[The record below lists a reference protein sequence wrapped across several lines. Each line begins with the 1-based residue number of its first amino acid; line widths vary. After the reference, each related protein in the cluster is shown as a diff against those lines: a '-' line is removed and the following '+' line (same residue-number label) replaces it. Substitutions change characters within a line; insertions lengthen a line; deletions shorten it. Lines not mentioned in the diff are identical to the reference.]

1 MSIAVV
7 AAIEDAVD
15 PGLLASDGAEV
26 IGQNQV
32 GEIELDLSRP
42 IAIDPYTA
50 DPNTGRIV
58 LEFEGRIAGGGL
70 ILTAQ
75 AAAAGTAAVPRPARS
90 RQQRGRRA
98 QASTPTNCDPRPP
111 RWHKCSRRLSPAE
124 RIAHLRREVAG
135 KIVFTTSFG
144 LEDQVILHL
153 LSERAVSTST
163 W

>member
-1 MSIAVV
+1 MRIGTAESTAVV

-26 IGQNQV
+26 IGQNHV
-32 GEIELDLSRP
+32 GEIELALSRP

-75 AAAAGTAAVPRPARS
+75 AAALDTTSGPRPGKVASTARASRTGVNSDELRAKASALAQVFASTVPGRAHRLTCAGRLPARS
-90 RQQRGRRA
+90 SSPP
-98 QASTPTNCDPRPP
+98 ASAWKTR
-111 RWHKCSRRLSPAE
+111 
-124 RIAHLRREVAG
+124 
-135 KIVFTTSFG
+135 
-144 LEDQVILHL
+144 
-153 LSERAVSTST
+153 
-163 W
+163 